1 MMESGR
7 LDKDMISQPEL
18 WRLVLLVGADRL
30 DVALYPPVARE
41 EMIWRSFPYD
51 QAAESPLKALEDIV
65 YDNPLLLCDFRR
77 VDCLLDNNAT
87 LLMPAGME
95 PSAIAAMMRAV
106 DADAPAG
113 EAIDE
118 SMLDSYPA
126 GADNAEAVTERDDDL
141 TAFLRRT
148 FYNIRFDSRLGM
160 LCRYFLGE
168 STGTK
173 QHRVYVPVRRNRLT
187 VIAFDGDSLL
197 MANDFRFTSDID
209 AAYYIMASLSNLG
222 IDPAE
227 ADINVGTVGASSEEL
242 TSILRR
248 YIPSLRPLPFPT
260 LRYRASKSTLQAPY
274 ELIIRP
280 LCE

>member
-7 LDKDMISQPEL
+7 LDKEMISQPEL

-41 EMIWRSFPYD
+41 EMIWRTFPYD
-51 QAAESPLKALEDIV
+51 HAAESPLKALEDII

-77 VDCLLDNNAT
+77 ADCLLDNNST
-87 LLMPAGME
+87 LLMPADME
-95 PSAIAAMMRAV
+95 PGAIAAMMRAA

-113 EAIDE
+113 KAVDE
-118 SMLDSYPA
+118 SMLDIYPA
-126 GADNAEAVTERDDDL
+126 VAGNAVAVTERDADV
-141 TAFLRRT
+141 TAFLQRT
-148 FYNIRFDSRLGM
+148 FYNIRFDSRLAM

-168 STGTK
+168 ATGTK
-173 QHRVYVPVRRNRLT
+173 PTRVYVPVRRNRLT
-187 VIAFDGDSLL
+187 VIAFEGQRLL
-197 MANDFRFTSDID
+197 MANDFRFSSDTD

-227 ADINVGTVGASSEEL
+227 ADISVGTVGASSEEL
-242 TSILRR
+242 TDILRR

-260 LRYRASKSTLQAPY
+260 LRHRASKSTLQAPY

>member
-7 LDKDMISQPEL
+7 LDKEMISQPEL

-41 EMIWRSFPYD
+41 EMIWRTFPYD
-51 QAAESPLKALEDIV
+51 HAAESPLKALEDII
-65 YDNPLLLCDFRR
+65 YDNPLLLCDFR
-77 VDCLLDNNAT
+77 T
-87 LLMPAGME
+87 
-95 PSAIAAMMRAV
+95 
-106 DADAPAG
+106 
-113 EAIDE
+113 
-118 SMLDSYPA
+118 YPA
-126 GADNAEAVTERDDDL
+126 VAGNAVAVTERDADV
-141 TAFLRRT
+141 TAFLQRT
-148 FYNIRFDSRLGM
+148 FYNIRFDSRLAM

-168 STGTK
+168 ATGTK
-173 QHRVYVPVRRNRLT
+173 PTRVYVPVRRNRLT
-187 VIAFDGDSLL
+187 VIAFEGQRLL
-197 MANDFRFTSDID
+197 MANDFRFSSDTD

-227 ADINVGTVGASSEEL
+227 ADISVGTVGASSEEL
-242 TSILRR
+242 TDILRR